1 MKRAVLVT
9 AGTVVGVAAA
19 LNYVPRPI
27 DADLAASGVEAPST
41 ADAVSEPVADESAGT
56 EAVAQE
62 TAAPTVKK
70 AKPAKP
76 VEAAPESVPAAG
88 SGSSKSGSTTTSGS
102 TTKPSAAKPTPKP
115 TATKKPAATPTS
127 STAPQPAASK
137 AYTGTAAATPYGAVQ
152 VAITVKSGRIVEVAA
167 VKYPNTDPKSKELAA
182 KAIPV
187 LKQETIAKQSASIS
201 NISGASF
208 TCTGWKKSLQAALTQ
223 AGL

>member
-56 EAVAQE
+56 ESVAQE

-70 AKPAKP
+70 AKPRNPLKQHLNLFRQLVREVPSPGPRLLLDRRRSRPPLSPAETDGNE
-76 VEAAPESVPAAG
+76 EACCNSHIID
-88 SGSSKSGSTTTSGS
+88 S
-102 TTKPSAAKPTPKP
+102 SAA
-115 TATKKPAATPTS
+115 S
-127 STAPQPAASK
+127 GFEGVHGDGGRHS
-137 AYTGTAAATPYGAVQ
+137 YGAVQ